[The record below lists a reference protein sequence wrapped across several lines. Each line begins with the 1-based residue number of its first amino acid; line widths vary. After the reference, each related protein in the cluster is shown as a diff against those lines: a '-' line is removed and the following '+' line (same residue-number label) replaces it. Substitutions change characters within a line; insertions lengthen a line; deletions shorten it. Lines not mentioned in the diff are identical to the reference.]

1 MPDDIRIHVNGS
13 ALAVPRGTT
22 VAAALLRADTA
33 CRTSVTGMPRGP
45 LCGMGICFECRA
57 VVDGLSQRRTCLI
70 TCVEGMSV
78 ETQP

>member
-1 MPDDIRIHVNGS
+1 MPEEVRLQVNGS
-13 ALAVPRGTT
+13 PFVVPLGTS
-22 VAAALLRADTA
+22 VAAALLRANTA

-57 VVDGLSQRRTCLI
+57 VVNGVTQRRTCLI
-70 TCVEGMSV
+70 ACADGMIV